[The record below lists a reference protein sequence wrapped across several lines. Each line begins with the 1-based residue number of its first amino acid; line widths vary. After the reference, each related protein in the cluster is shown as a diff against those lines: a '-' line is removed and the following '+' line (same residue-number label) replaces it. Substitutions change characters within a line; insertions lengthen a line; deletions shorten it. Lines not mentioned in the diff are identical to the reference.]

1 VRHITPLIEPVTEMT
16 QKAPNKGKVSKEFNA
31 AEQQPRRRIQIPRS
45 TISTTRPQ
53 ALRPAPIPTPPVPQS
68 APVAMP
74 EPPKVEAAKELP
86 NALPQA
92 PPVAPPPQI
101 QAEEKPKLPF
111 ESPGSQSTVTPNQ
124 RSLAMPDASVSNAIR
139 QTIHQ
144 GSAGGG
150 LMVGDP
156 GAAGLGG
163 YGPGINQPP
172 SPGVQGSA
180 LELKSDPMGVDFRP
194 YLIQILAAV
203 RRNWMSVMPQSVSL
217 GQRGKVALLFAI
229 DRNGVV
235 TKVNYAEQSGAKA
248 LDQAAISAISMSNP
262 FPPLPSEFKGDRIVL
277 QFNFAYN
284 MPKR

>member
-1 VRHITPLIEPVTEMT
+1 
-16 QKAPNKGKVSKEFNA
+16 
-31 AEQQPRRRIQIPRS
+31 
-45 TISTTRPQ
+45 
-53 ALRPAPIPTPPVPQS
+53 
-68 APVAMP
+68 
-74 EPPKVEAAKELP
+74 
-86 NALPQA
+86 
-92 PPVAPPPQI
+92 
-101 QAEEKPKLPF
+101 
-111 ESPGSQSTVTPNQ
+111 
-124 RSLAMPDASVSNAIR
+124 
-139 QTIHQ
+139 
-144 GSAGGG
+144 
-150 LMVGDP
+150 MVGDP